1 MVVHLARQR
10 HQHPGQ
16 LFRESRLRLSRV
28 SISLLGKTDCAKDLS
43 ALVDTSLPK
52 EIRRYIFRQ
61 RLSFVR
67 ATCLEIGDCVFVYGH
82 VGQEGLNACA
92 QDKVL

>member
-1 MVVHLARQR
+1 MVAHLARQW
-10 HQHPGQ
+10 HQYPGQ
-16 LFRESRLRLSRV
+16 LSRESQLRLSRV

-52 EIRRYIFRQ
+52 EIRRYSFRQ

-67 ATCLEIGDCVFVYGH
+67 ATCLEVGDWVFVYDH
-82 VGQEGLNACA
+82 VGQKC
-92 QDKVL
+92 

>member
-1 MVVHLARQR
+1 MIVRLARQR

-16 LFRESRLRLSRV
+16 LSRESQLRLSRV
-28 SISLLGKTDCAKDLS
+28 SISLLGKTDCANDLS

-52 EIRRYIFRQ
+52 EKHRYSFRQ

-67 ATCLEIGDCVFVYGH
+67 ATCLEVGDCVFFYDH
-82 VGQEGLNACA
+82 IENRR
-92 QDKVL
+92 D